1 MDIVINRK
9 LVSIPLLP
17 IITFVLLVVM
27 AAMTLK
33 VGRIQPDEIGVFVHN
48 LSGEISVD
56 NQPGAKIY
64 NGWLTDFYVV
74 DNVEQ
79 SYEMSAASG
88 RNDPVRVKTR
98 DGADVRLDVTINY
111 QLTSDIETIKNKIIP
126 ECGLGKEATSV
137 ISQGG
142 RRVIDMDAY
151 KLKWIRDYS
160 RSVIRYKFGELI
172 PKEFYDGA
180 QREAKARESQDEL
193 NALLN
198 NRENDLHNHGIEVTQ
213 VVPGEYH
220 FYQEYEEIIIDTKA
234 AEQDQ
239 RTQESEAEAA
249 LEEQKRE
256 ETKALANKTVAITGI
271 EGDLR
276 RAILQE
282 EAAAERATKAAEAYA
297 YATKTQADA
306 EFYRAQNEA
315 KSILATAEAEA
326 EGMRQ
331 LAESLV
337 GEGGANLVKLA
348 YAEALK
354 KATITGVPYATD
366 PRIQRVDIN
375 AEGTS
380 AAPVIKLPEIRR

>member
-9 LVSIPLLP
+9 PVSVPILP
-17 IITFVLLVVM
+17 VVTVALLVVM
-27 AAMTLK
+27 AALTLR
-33 VGRIQPDEIGVFVHN
+33 VGRIQPDQIGLFVN
-48 LSGEISVD
+48 NMSGEITV
-56 NQPGAKIY
+56 NNRPGANVY
-64 NGWLTDFYVV
+64 NGWLTSFYVL

-98 DGADVRLDVTINY
+98 DGADVSLDVTINY
-111 QLTSDIETIKNKIIP
+111 QLTSDIEIIKNEIIP
-126 ECGLGKEATSV
+126 ECGLGTEPTTV
-137 ISQGG
+137 ISQG
-142 RRVIDMDAY
+142 RRQIIEMDAY
-151 KLKWIRDYS
+151 KVKWIRDYS

-180 QREAKARESQDEL
+180 QREAKARESQEEL
-193 NALLN
+193 NDLLN
-198 NRENDLHNHGIEVTQ
+198 DHGIEVTQ

-220 FYQEYEEIIIDTKA
+220 FYPEYETIIIDTKA
-234 AEQDQ
+234 AEQQQ
-239 RTQESEAEAA
+239 RTQVSEAEAA

-256 ETKALANKTVAITGI
+256 ETRATATKTVAITGI

-282 EAAAERATKAAEAYA
+282 EAAAERAVNAAEAYA
-297 YATKTQADA
+297 YTTTTQADA
-306 EFYRAQNEA
+306 EFYRAERSA
-315 KSILATAEAEA
+315 LSFLATAQAEA

-331 LAESLV
+331 LADSLV
-337 GEGGANLVKLA
+337 GDGGANLVKLR

-354 KATITGVPYATD
+354 NAVITGVPYATD

-375 AEGTS
+375 ADN
-380 AAPVIKLPEIRR
+380 AVQIREIRR